1 MDFQSLDKKVE
12 SNMDLIVDMF
22 DGSLNFDDKID
33 SDKNEQY
40 YIGKAENI
48 IKQLDKTNYYVLTY
62 AIGSSNNRM
71 GLSLVARMVVFI
83 IVRGN
88 RNRVKGFCR
97 KKTSGINGR
106 TGQIR
111 KRPER

>member
-48 IKQLDKTNYYVLTY
+48 IKQLDKTNY
-62 AIGSSNNRM
+62 
-71 GLSLVARMVVFI
+71 
-83 IVRGN
+83 
-88 RNRVKGFCR
+88 
-97 KKTSGINGR
+97 
-106 TGQIR
+106 
-111 KRPER
+111 